1 MDIHQVLGK
10 NLATGGV
17 SINGLNLFDS
27 EGPIPFNLDL
37 SITLNKL
44 KYVYKS
50 KLKHLKRY
58 HMHVSL
64 NFYVCCCTTVKLPI
78 P

>member
-44 KYVYKS
+44 KYVYKF
-50 KLKHLKRY
+50 KL
-58 HMHVSL
+58 
-64 NFYVCCCTTVKLPI
+64 
-78 P
+78 